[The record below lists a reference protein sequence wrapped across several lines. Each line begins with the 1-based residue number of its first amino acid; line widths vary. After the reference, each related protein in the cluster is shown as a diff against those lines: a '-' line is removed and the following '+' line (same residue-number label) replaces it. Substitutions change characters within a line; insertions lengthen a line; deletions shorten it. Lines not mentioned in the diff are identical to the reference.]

1 MPIAGDDS
9 GRFSRR
15 DVFGAAAVGLGG
27 LAIAGCGGSS
37 TPSASTSSGSAAST
51 SNVPMQLP
59 TKRGGIYRHGSSDSS
74 PGDSLDPLLNES
86 ANTNF
91 MLNYALYDTLTR
103 PDFTN
108 ITAQNHLAEFLEPAK
123 DLSYWDVR
131 LHDAEFSN
139 GQPVTADDLIFTLKR
154 VLNPKSPG
162 TDAAGI
168 TSIDINRLKK
178 MDNKTLR
185 MYLKVPD
192 RTISL
197 GFAIPGTSI
206 VPQGFDPKKPVGSG
220 PFTLQS
226 FNPGRDT
233 VFARNPNYWRS
244 GWPFLDE
251 LHIVGF
257 ADPNATRM
265 NALEAGQIDGV
276 DNVQPSLVAT
286 IEGNPNVYVLITKSY
301 STNTYEMRVDVP
313 PFNDVRVRRA
323 MKLLA
328 NRPQIVEEALSG
340 SRFGSVANDLF
351 NPADPVFDHALPP
364 VEQDIEQAK
373 SLLKAAGQSDLRVT
387 WYGGHF
393 FPGAVE
399 TVEVLAQNAKAAG
412 ATINIHVVPDT
423 TTYFSKYAFS
433 TQFKFDY
440 WTSAPIILFW
450 RLSVLPTGS
459 INYSHYNDPKF
470 NSLVASYVA
479 EPDFVKAKEYMAEA
493 QQIYQPDGPQ
503 AIYAYKNGVDAYNP
517 KFTGFAH
524 VNVWGG
530 GLNYFIYDSV
540 GLAS

>member
-1 MPIAGDDS
+1 
-9 GRFSRR
+9 
-15 DVFGAAAVGLGG
+15 
-27 LAIAGCGGSS
+27 
-37 TPSASTSSGSAAST
+37 
-51 SNVPMQLP
+51 MQLP

-108 ITAQNHLAEFLEPAK
+108 ITAQNHLADFLEPAK

-168 TSIDINRLKK
+168 ASIDINRLKK

-257 ADPNATRM
+257 ADPNTTRM
-265 NALEAGQIDGV
+265 NALAAGQIDGV

-301 STNTYEMRVDVP
+301 STNTYEMRVDIP

-440 WTSAPIILFW
+440 WTSAPIVLFW
-450 RLSVLPTGS
+450 RLSVLPTGG